1 MSDASDLAKQEE
13 LLKAKYGNRLGKKG
27 PKTVAGKAVN
37 NDRKFF
43 DSGDFAMSKAG
54 KTTGPVGHVHPSPE
68 VINHP
73 GMNMSQRH
81 SNLTNDTG
89 ESSAGTSKPS
99 GPVPVDP

>member
-1 MSDASDLAKQEE
+1 MADGNDMAKQEAM
-13 LLKAKYGNRLGKKG
+13 LKAKYGNRLGKKG

-43 DSGDFAMSKAG
+43 DSGDFAMNKAG

-73 GMNMSQRH
+73 GMGKDLKQ
-81 SNLTNDTG
+81 SNLHGD
-89 ESSAGTSKPS
+89 EAKE
-99 GPVPVDP
+99 VC